1 MCSAKCT
8 KMTEAAPKV
17 MFMGNYAHK
26 LDPKNRV
33 AIPASWRAI
42 FGQELVLLDSSSS
55 NQKYKVI
62 KCFTH
67 ESFAQKLHE
76 IRERALADGFEM
88 GDVDEFIG
96 DIAGKSFETEV
107 NAQGKLLIPKQQR
120 DRLKLGEYARLVGRT
135 THFEIWNTADFDAD
149 TEQKNTKDN
158 ALNKKFR
165 ML

>member
-1 MCSAKCT
+1 
-8 KMTEAAPKV
+8 MTEVAPKV
-17 MFMGNYAHK
+17 MFMGNYEHK

-33 AIPASWRAI
+33 AIPANWRAI
-42 FGQELVLLDSSSS
+42 FGQELVLLDSSSN

-67 ESFAQKLHE
+67 ENFAKKLHE
-76 IRERALADGFEM
+76 IRERALADGHEM

-96 DIAGKSFETEV
+96 DIACKSFETEV
-107 NAQGKLLIPKQQR
+107 NTQGKLLIPKQQR

-135 THFEIWNTADFDAD
+135 THFEIWNNDDFNIAA
-149 TEQKNTKDN
+149 EQKDAKESS
-158 ALNKKFR
+158 LNKKFR

>member
-1 MCSAKCT
+1 MCSAMCT